1 MILVYKILIFW
12 KIWTSQKCISSKDEF
27 NFYDSA
33 WTSLH
38 FNCNNLV
45 DCWWYSQTI
54 NCLLFLISIIT
65 GSKTNVWN
73 VVVQSHWETFSLWI
87 LKNYWF
93 GYWSKK
99 VSKSLCRATN
109 LNVTNNIEHWL
120 IQILPDAL
128 LEFLYLFRNKSVSFG
143 LWNSIGWLELLC
155 SATQGINFFLI
166 CCI

>member
-99 VSKSLCRATN
+99 VSKSLCRAI
-109 LNVTNNIEHWL
+109 LL
-120 IQILPDAL
+120 IHIVIYISNPRQQSSMMFYIL
-128 LEFLYLFRNKSVSFG
+128 LYDHG
-143 LWNSIGWLELLC
+143 
-155 SATQGINFFLI
+155 T
-166 CCI
+166 